1 MTYFNA
7 AIININDKRKLVR
20 QLKFHER
27 QCKQVT
33 IQFQVGTVCHPASI
47 LRRCTPKDEYPESVG
62 AYCNTPLLLFLK
74 KDEDADNTVN
84 QKTALNLS
92 HVP

>member
-1 MTYFNA
+1 MQ
-7 AIININDKRKLVR
+7 IR
-20 QLKFHER
+20 
-27 QCKQVT
+27 T

-47 LRRCTPKDEYPESVG
+47 LRRCTPKDECPESEG
-62 AYCNTPLLLFLK
+62 AYCNTSLLLFLK
-74 KDEDADNTVN
+74 KGGEDADSTVN